1 MNNYFYAVAGVIIL
15 LALFENILPNS
26 STGKSAKTVISVVC
40 VVIILSPIVNIV
52 KGSDSFNETGSSYN
66 EYLQNYQNQ
75 LTEKSVKLLLETE
88 DFLVDTVSVQGE
100 YISGN
105 YLVNKITI
113 KLENLVINDDSE
125 HINIIENIEN
135 LLASRLNILKA
146 EIIVE

>member
-52 KGSDSFNETGSSYN
+52 KGSDSFNETGSNYN

-88 DFLVDTVSVQGE
+88 DFLVETVSVQGE

-113 KLENLVINDDSE
+113 KLENLV
-125 HINIIENIEN
+125 
-135 LLASRLNILKA
+135 
-146 EIIVE
+146 